1 MATTSSD
8 SGPNALNPEGSC
20 VSHHDV
26 NTVTRDRGAVDE
38 AWE

>member
-20 VSHHDV
+20 VSHHNV